1 MATTIVSELSLA
13 EIDEAIVSARATL
26 KARMPA
32 EQREAVEDYLD
43 SLLGQRQIM
52 KAANRVHETRVLRAP
67 EHR

>member
-1 MATTIVSELSLA
+1 MVTTIVSELSLA

-26 KARMPA
+26 KARMPV

-52 KAANRVHETRVLRAP
+52 TAADKMGRR
-67 EHR
+67 